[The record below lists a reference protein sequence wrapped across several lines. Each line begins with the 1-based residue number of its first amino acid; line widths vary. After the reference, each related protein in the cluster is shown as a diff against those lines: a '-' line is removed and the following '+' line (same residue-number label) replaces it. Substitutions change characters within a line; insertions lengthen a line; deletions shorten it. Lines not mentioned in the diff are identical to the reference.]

1 MKWLAVLFL
10 FAAPYWEAKAPVD
23 WTEQE
28 VQQLLTDSP
37 WAQMLDAP
45 SKAGSSSVQI
55 FLATAAP
62 IEQAEHQWD
71 LRFRKKRPGAPANSH
86 DEEFQAWLAEN
97 RVKQIVI
104 AVMVN
109 LPQALSD
116 EQETRRMEEECV
128 MRVGRKKFKMTGY
141 FPPSASDPYLRLAF
155 PRRDYRERQDRDL
168 RSVSSRR
175 PHAVPPG
182 RVQGERY
189 AVQGQ
194 ARDVTV
200 CYTKFQTSNGLA
212 WGVLC
217 SPA

>member
-37 WAQMLDAP
+37 WAQMLEAP
-45 SKAGSSSVQI
+45 GKAGSSSVQI
-55 FLATAAP
+55 FLATSAP

-71 LRFRKKRPGAPANSH
+71 LRFRKKRPGAPANIR

-128 MRVGRKKFKMTGY
+128 MRVGRKKLKITGY
-141 FPPSASDPYLRLAF
+141 FPPSPGDPYLRLAF
-155 PRRDYRERQDRDL
+155 PREVTANDKTVNFDLYLPGVPIPFRQ
-168 RSVSSRR
+168 
-175 PHAVPPG
+175 AEF
-182 RVQGERY
+182 RVKDMLFKGKLEM
-189 AVQGQ
+189 
-194 ARDVTV
+194 
-200 CYTKFQTSNGLA
+200 
-212 WGVLC
+212 
-217 SPA
+217 